1 MMFGSD
7 PKPLNN
13 IEKELSRMD
22 TIDAPFGNESQ
33 GKEGG
38 VGADDAGGKGANMN
52 FSG

>member
-1 MMFGSD
+1 MFGSD

-13 IEKELSRMD
+13 IEKDLSRMD

-38 VGADDAGGKGANMN
+38 EDVGGKGANMN
-52 FSG
+52 FNG